1 MYSNKRY
8 PYSES
13 LIPEYTV
20 LICNIDIIYIPQV
33 DLVKGEAE
41 RQRLQREE
49 LELELLAFKEQMQN
63 VQCNDSDVK
72 RSD

>member
-13 LIPEYTV
+13 FITENAV
-20 LICNIDIIYIPQV
+20 LISNIDIISIPQV